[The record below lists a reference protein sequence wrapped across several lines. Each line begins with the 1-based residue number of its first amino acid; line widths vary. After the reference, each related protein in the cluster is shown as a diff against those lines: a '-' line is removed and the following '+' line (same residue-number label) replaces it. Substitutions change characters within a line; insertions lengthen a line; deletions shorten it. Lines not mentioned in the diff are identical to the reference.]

1 MQAREQSRTHT
12 KAPAPPAW
20 SSTAHTEHPQHPPST
35 HHAEPAGDVVHQ
47 PVDRLEEGVEHHVAV
62 GEGVVEQ
69 GAEAEAPVVPE
80 LPRLPQQPQA
90 PPPAQPQALEEQAHH
105 RCQQPL
111 PAPHPRHAVPARRG
125 WVWAGCPSPAGLGEG
140 AEQQQGELSPS
151 SAWPGCEAASLG
163 WFQAQSGGRRSPS
176 PTCLTSVAPWSHLI
190 FPRGE
195 GAGERHGEADSGETG
210 DGAGTRGAGPVP
222 QQGSSRDAGRAG

>member
-1 MQAREQSRTHT
+1 MQAQEQSRTHT

-20 SSTAHTEHPQHPPST
+20 SSTAHTQHPQHPPST

-47 PVDRLEEGVEHHVAV
+47 PVDRLEEGVKHHVAV

-80 LPRLPQQPQA
+80 LPRLPQQPQP

-111 PAPHPRHAVPARRG
+111 PAPHPRHAVPMGRG

-151 SAWPGCEAASLG
+151 SAWPGCVPGMVPGAEWGPWVSQPNVPDLSCSL
-163 WFQAQSGGRRSPS
+163 APSHLSRRRGGRGATR
-176 PTCLTSVAPWSHLI
+176 
-190 FPRGE
+190 RG
-195 GAGERHGEADSGETG
+195 
-210 DGAGTRGAGPVP
+210 
-222 QQGSSRDAGRAG
+222 